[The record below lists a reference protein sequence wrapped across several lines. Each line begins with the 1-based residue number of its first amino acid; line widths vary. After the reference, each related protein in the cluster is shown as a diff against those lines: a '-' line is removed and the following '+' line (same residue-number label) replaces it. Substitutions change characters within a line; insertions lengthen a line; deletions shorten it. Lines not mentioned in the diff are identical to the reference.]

1 MLWGDMILPPVAPT
15 VLAAD
20 NQSGLTLMCPAT
32 LACSFPKRIFD
43 EVSLPV
49 MKVPRH
55 QRIQASGSSSQ
66 GSGDYG
72 NHSCRIHD
80 GGKADKADDRDERF
94 LQLLHRMP
102 KYGEHLFDSGTLYE
116 PANKRA
122 YEEKYSC
129 MGEPRDG
136 IV

>member
-1 MLWGDMILPPVAPT
+1 MAAFRISPSFPCWLLAEVAIAMLWGDMILPPVAPT

-55 QRIQASGSSSQ
+55 PMTGAKSG
-66 GSGDYG
+66 
-72 NHSCRIHD
+72 
-80 GGKADKADDRDERF
+80 
-94 LQLLHRMP
+94 
-102 KYGEHLFDSGTLYE
+102 
-116 PANKRA
+116 
-122 YEEKYSC
+122 
-129 MGEPRDG
+129 
-136 IV
+136 